1 MMARMSAQGTPP
13 VQPIQCHHNGITTAA
28 RNLKLL
34 KRTITS
40 FEKSS
45 ATISSLSGTKQ
56 LRKDTVATTR
66 VIECQVQEAL
76 FSIVK
81 VSTMQLTH

>member
-1 MMARMSAQGTPP
+1 
-13 VQPIQCHHNGITTAA
+13 
-28 RNLKLL
+28 
-34 KRTITS
+34 
-40 FEKSS
+40 
-45 ATISSLSGTKQ
+45 LSGTKQ